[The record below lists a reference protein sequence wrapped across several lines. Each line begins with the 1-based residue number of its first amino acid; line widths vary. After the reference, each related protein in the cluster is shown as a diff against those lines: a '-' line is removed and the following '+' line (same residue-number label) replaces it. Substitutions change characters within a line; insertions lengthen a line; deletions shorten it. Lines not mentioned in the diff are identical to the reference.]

1 MSKQRIT
8 DPCYELE
15 DKEGKQT
22 DGIIK
27 TLNQTIIIKIT
38 ITTMMITVEITKT
51 KTVIKITCK
60 EMKDKDQTDNSQIDQ
75 TDNMDHITK
84 EIDNQTSKTIKKEFD

>member
-1 MSKQRIT
+1 MLKQRII

-22 DGIIK
+22 DEIIK

-38 ITTMMITVEITKT
+38 ITIMMKMGEITKI
-51 KTVIKITCK
+51 KTVIKITNK
-60 EMKDKDQTDNSQIDQ
+60 EMNNKDQTDNSQIDQ

-84 EIDNQTSKTIKKEFD
+84 EIDNQTSKTIKKGID